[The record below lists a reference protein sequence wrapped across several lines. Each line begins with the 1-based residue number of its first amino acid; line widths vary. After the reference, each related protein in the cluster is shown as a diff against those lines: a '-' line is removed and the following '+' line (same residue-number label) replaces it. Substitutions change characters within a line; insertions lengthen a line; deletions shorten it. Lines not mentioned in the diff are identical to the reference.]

1 MRKSTKLIAMLTVIA
16 LMAGTLAT
24 AIADDKIFTSEVY
37 VIPTDRLD
45 PEMAQEIPEPD
56 PQEKEKEEPAEANEN
71 GEPEPEEVSPEE
83 GPVERKVRITSS
95 RGDVVIE
102 NEIIT
107 LSSQLIGFDG
117 VDVQYQWQVDR
128 GEGWADVDGATGPTH
143 QFVATK
149 DTILYSWRLL
159 VTADE

>member
-1 MRKSTKLIAMLTVIA
+1 MKKSTKLIAMLTVIA

-24 AIADDKIFTSEVY
+24 ATADDKIFTSEIY
-37 VIPTDRLD
+37 VIPEDRLD
-45 PEMAQEIPEPD
+45 PEMMQEVQEPEPQLEEQ
-56 PQEKEKEEPAEANEN
+56 PAEEPGTE
-71 GEPEPEEVSPEE
+71 EPEPEEEVPEE
-83 GPVERKVRITSS
+83 EAPAERKVRIASS

-128 GEGWADVDGATGPTH
+128 GEGWTDVDGATGPTH
-143 QFVATK
+143 QFVATR
-149 DTILYSWRLL
+149 DTILYSWRLI
-159 VTADE
+159 VTVDE